1 MCLPAAVLIPAIV
14 GIAQAGLSAVQS
26 IGAYSAEKQAAKESE
41 RAYQEQRQLNAQAA
55 DRGYQQAQAKL
66 KGSYDQ
72 ASQKAE
78 ELLVQ
83 RLQTQ
88 GTTIAAGRAGQ
99 SIGGLL
105 TDAQRT
111 EGRDLAT
118 LGMNLAT
125 DQGDYSWTVN
135 DIYASHKS
143 ANITAAGQRKAM
155 PSKGGLIL
163 GLGSAA
169 LSGISAA
176 VPLIAPGAGAAGKGA
191 SSAYD
196 YKPSAGFNFPSG
208 TGFNYSG
215 GTAPPSLPGN
225 PYTYK
230 R

>member
-1 MCLPAAVLIPAIV
+1 MCDPAIGL
-14 GIAQAGLSAVQS
+14 GIATAVMGAVQS
-26 IGAYSAEKQAAKESE
+26 IAGYSAERAAARESE

-88 GTTIAAGRAGQ
+88 GTTLAAGRAGQ

-111 EGRDLAT
+111 EGKDLAT

-125 DQGDYSWTVN
+125 DQGDYNWTVN
-135 DIYASHKS
+135 DLYASHKA
-143 ANITAAGQRKAM
+143 ANIQAAAQRKAM
-155 PSKGGLIL
+155 PSTGGLLL
-163 GLGSAA
+163 GLGGAA
-169 LSGISAA
+169 LSGVSAGFSLA
-176 VPLIAPGAGAAGKGA
+176 APAAGGGGGAGAGA
-191 SSAYD
+191 SSASSYGSSFKSGL
-196 YKPSAGFNFPSG
+196 YSPKPVAFG
-208 TGFNYSG
+208 
-215 GTAPPSLPGN
+215 
-225 PYTYK
+225 
-230 R
+230 

>member
-26 IGAYSAEKQAAKESE
+26 IGAYSAERAAAKESE
-41 RAYQEQRQLNAQAA
+41 RVYQEDRKLKAEAA
-55 DRGYQQAQAKL
+55 NRGYQQAQAKL
-66 KGSYDQ
+66 KSSADQ
-72 ASQKAE
+72 ATQKAE

-88 GTTIAAGRAGQ
+88 GTTLAAGRAGQ

-111 EGRDLAT
+111 EGKDLAT

-125 DQGDYSWTVN
+125 DQGDYTWTVN

-143 ANITAAGQRKAM
+143 AIIASAAQRKAM

-176 VPLIAPGAGAAGKGA
+176 VPLIAPAAGATGGGSKGGGGG
-191 SSAYD
+191 SSQYQ
-196 YKPSAGFNFPSG
+196 PGSG
-208 TGFNYSG
+208 SQLV
-215 GTAPPSLPGN
+215 PSLPGAKDYSGAFK
-225 PYTYK
+225 PK
-230 R
+230 K

>member
-1 MCLPAAVLIPAIV
+1 MGAL
-14 GIAQAGLSAVQS
+14 QS
-26 IGAYSAEKQAAKESE
+26 IAGYSAESRAARESE

-83 RLQTQ
+83 RLQAQ
-88 GTTIAAGRAGQ
+88 GTTLAAGRAGQ

-111 EGRDLAT
+111 EGKDLAT

-125 DQGDYSWTVN
+125 DQGDYNWTVN
-135 DIYASHKS
+135 DLYASHKA
-143 ANITAAGQRKAM
+143 ANIQAAAQRKAK
-155 PSKGGLIL
+155 PSTGGLIL

-169 LSGISAA
+169 LSGVSAGLA
-176 VPLIAPGAGAAGKGA
+176 LKAPAAGG
-191 SSAYD
+191 
-196 YKPSAGFNFPSG
+196 G
-208 TGFNYSG
+208 G
-215 GTAPPSLPGN
+215 GTPAPAAGSTPSYGSSYRSGLYSPTPVAFG
-225 PYTYK
+225 
-230 R
+230 

>member
-1 MCLPAAVLIPAIV
+1 MCDPAIGL
-14 GIAQAGLSAVQS
+14 GIATAVMGAVQS
-26 IGAYSAEKQAAKESE
+26 IAGYSSERAAARESE

-88 GTTIAAGRAGQ
+88 GTTLAAGRAGQ

-111 EGRDLAT
+111 EGKDLAT

-125 DQGDYSWTVN
+125 DQGDYNWTVN
-135 DIYASHKS
+135 DLYASHKA
-143 ANITAAGQRKAM
+143 ANIQAAAQRKAK
-155 PSKGGLIL
+155 PSTGGLLL
-163 GLGSAA
+163 GLGGAA
-169 LSGISAA
+169 LSGVSAGFSLA
-176 VPLIAPGAGAAGKGA
+176 APAAGGGGGAGAGA
-191 SSAYD
+191 SSASSYGSSF
-196 YKPSAGFNFPSG
+196 KSG
-208 TGFNYSG
+208 LYSPTPVAFG
-215 GTAPPSLPGN
+215 
-225 PYTYK
+225 
-230 R
+230 

>member
-1 MCLPAAVLIPAIV
+1 MCEPISI
-14 GIAQAGLSAVQS
+14 GIATAAMGALQS
-26 IGAYSAEKQAAKESE
+26 IAGYSAESRAARESE

-83 RLQTQ
+83 RLQAQ
-88 GTTIAAGRAGQ
+88 GTTLAAGRAGQ

-111 EGRDLAT
+111 EGKDLAT

-125 DQGDYSWTVN
+125 DQGDYNWTVN
-135 DIYASHKS
+135 DLYASHKA
-143 ANITAAGQRKAM
+143 ANIQAAAQRKAK
-155 PSKGGLIL
+155 PSTGGLIL

-169 LSGISAA
+169 LSGVSAGLA
-176 VPLIAPGAGAAGKGA
+176 LKAPAAGG
-191 SSAYD
+191 
-196 YKPSAGFNFPSG
+196 G
-208 TGFNYSG
+208 G
-215 GTAPPSLPGN
+215 GTPAPAAGSTPSYGSSYRSGLYSPTPVAFG
-225 PYTYK
+225 
-230 R
+230 

>member
-1 MCLPAAVLIPAIV
+1 MCDPAIGL
-14 GIAQAGLSAVQS
+14 GIATAVMGAVQS
-26 IGAYSAEKQAAKESE
+26 IAGYSSERAAARESE

-88 GTTIAAGRAGQ
+88 GTTLAAGRAGQ

-111 EGRDLAT
+111 EGKDLAT

-155 PSKGGLIL
+155 PSTGGLIL
-163 GLGSAA
+163 GLGSAV

-176 VPLIAPGAGAAGKGA
+176 VPLIAPAAGAAGGGSKGGGGG
-191 SSAYD
+191 SSQ
-196 YKPSAGFNFPSG
+196 YKPGSG
-208 TGFNYSG
+208 
-215 GTAPPSLPGN
+215 PQLVPSLPEAKDYSGAFK
-225 PYTYK
+225 PK
-230 R
+230 K